1 MSHGFHD
8 TPRASFFGAERNR
21 MFTTEHHGASLVTTE
36 YGPGSVPAYS
46 EDSDIITCSFQES
59 GPGGEGGIVSRR
71 IPDEQDGKEWTSLK
85 PTGGALGGA
94 AWCPTNNKFYQ
105 GTGQHPSSS
114 NQGMV
119 AVFDPVADTCE
130 ILSGFS
136 PVNSLATAGRAIWVA
151 TTGRV
156 WVLAP
161 IGTPKVF
168 AIIDPA
174 DNSYTWV
181 ENTNLLGIVDMA
193 QVGSD
198 ELWMSIVNGQ
208 RIWKINVSTLSAS
221 LVLNEALF
229 EAWKGS
235 GVTNWSVGAI
245 EYVASIDEVWISV
258 SYNEGFGTESWFL
271 RLDSTGSILG
281 YVSPSPGVYV
291 QAPLRMYYAEPF
303 DRLILGYGSSIT
315 SLNPTGYSLTAVSAT
330 DPITA
335 TKGCF
340 CDSINKVALP
350 VLTGPGGGRYY
361 TVNFYSAA
369 DLGA

>member
-21 MFTTEHHGASLVTTE
+21 KFTTEHHGASLVTTE

-46 EDSDIITCSFQES
+46 EDSDIITCNFQES
-59 GPGGEGGIVSRR
+59 GSGGEGGIVSRR

-85 PTGGALGGA
+85 PTGGALAGA
-94 AWCPTNNKFYQ
+94 AWCPTNNKFYL
-105 GTGQHPSSS
+105 GVGQHPVIGS
-114 NQGMV
+114 QGMV

-136 PVNSLATAGRAIWVA
+136 PVNSLAVAARAIWVA

-174 DNSYTWV
+174 DNSYMWL
-181 ENTNLLGIVDMA
+181 ENASLLGVQDMA
-193 QVGSD
+193 LVSG
-198 ELWMSIVNGQ
+198 ELWVSKSLNNNAY
-208 RIWKINVSTLSAS
+208 RIDVSSLAAT
-221 LVLNEALF
+221 LVLNEALL
-229 EAWKGS
+229 EAHLGL
-235 GVTNWSVGAI
+235 GVTSFTIGAI
-245 EYVASIDEVWISV
+245 EYIPTLTQVWVAAR
-258 SYNEGFGTESWFL
+258 YNSGFGIENWIV
-271 RLDSTGSILG
+271 RLNSTTGAI
-281 YVSPSPGVYV
+281 VGVTGRALQTRYI
-291 QAPLRMYYAEPF
+291 YYSTTF
-303 DRLILGYGSSIT
+303 DRVILKEENLPGTNVTNSY
-315 SLNPTGYSLTAVSAT
+315 LTNLTFKAQLS
-330 DPITA
+330 DDQMTA

-340 CDSINKVALP
+340 CTSINKVALP

-369 DLGA
+369 ELGA